1 MGHFNCNDR
10 VKQDFLI
17 NISLRYMLDMGL
29 FKVVILRFTFLLEA
43 IIKES
48 SLLNKDTTVTR
59 Q

>member
-1 MGHFNCNDR
+1 
-10 VKQDFLI
+10 
-17 NISLRYMLDMGL
+17 MLDMGL